1 MNRRAGRTEDPLFQP
16 DARKVHKVQSIPV
29 NENFPS
35 ILTKKLLIA
44 GYLETFN
51 GFGVV
56 LSYRATAESAGA
68 RKACS
73 RCSDSGDG
81 AKKSGQKKSFEGRE
95 RGERNPLLSLFLF
108 PSFFSSAVAPLSIV

>member
-1 MNRRAGRTEDPLFQP
+1 MFQP

-35 ILTKKLLIA
+35 ILTKKKRLIA
-44 GYLETFN
+44 AYFETFK
-51 GFGVV
+51 GFGVL

-73 RCSDSGDG
+73 GCSDSGDG
-81 AKKSGQKKSFEGRE
+81 AKKSEQKKSVEGRE
-95 RGERNPLLSLFLF
+95 RGGRNPLLSLFLF
-108 PSFFSSAVAPLSIV
+108 PSFFSSALAPLSIV